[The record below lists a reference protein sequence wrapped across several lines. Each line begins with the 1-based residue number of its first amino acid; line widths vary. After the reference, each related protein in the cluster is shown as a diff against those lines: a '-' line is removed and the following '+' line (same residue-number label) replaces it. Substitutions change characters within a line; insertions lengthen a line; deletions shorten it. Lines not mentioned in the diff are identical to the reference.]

1 MLPAGPVMLRA
12 ASVTR
17 RAGPVAILA
26 LVLVVTACGSLR
38 ETVSPVAAQPVREL
52 LYVATSTGTAIVD
65 ATADR
70 LVASLPP
77 GILLPDRSAYWTV
90 EPGARTAVRA
100 LDPVTGS
107 EAAAFSVDGQ
117 WAPPGSYGPAPSG
130 ISRNGKWMVL
140 VGPKATTTAGIV
152 NRIAVVDLA
161 NRRLD
166 RVITAF
172 GDVSFDAVSD
182 DGKNVYLVEH
192 LVPSPH
198 YVVRV
203 ASFQNSGFADGVLG
217 QIKTAEP
224 EVMNG
229 LYHASVA
236 VSGDWFLSLYSNPTR
251 GPFIHALNTTQLYA
265 QCILNMPD
273 VPVAL
278 RPAWA
283 MVLDPRH
290 STLYAVN
297 GPGGAVSEVDTMAL
311 VVRRSNIDLAPA
323 ASALSTVPLHPA
335 ALSSDSTR
343 LYVAGERGVLVIYT
357 GDLSVRSRYLQ
368 DMLVDSV
375 AVSEDGQ
382 RLYVVSRGEV
392 MKIEA
397 ATGRPLGRLAS
408 APLALGIL
416 AMSGR

>member
-1 MLPAGPVMLRA
+1 M
-12 ASVTR
+12 R
-17 RAGPVAILA
+17 RAVAL
-26 LVLVVTACGSLR
+26 LTVVMVVASCGSLK
-38 ETVSPVAAQPVREL
+38 EQISSVAAQRAVEL
-52 LYVATSTGTAIVD
+52 LYVATPTGIAIVD

-70 LVASLPP
+70 LVASLPQ

-90 EPGARTAVRA
+90 EPTASRTRVRR

-107 EAAAFSVDGQ
+107 DTLRFALDGE
-117 WAPPGSYGPAPSG
+117 WALPATYGPAPSG
-130 ISRNGKWMVL
+130 ISRNGNWMVL
-140 VGPKATTTAGIV
+140 VGPKTTTGSSVV
-152 NRIAVVDLA
+152 NRIAVVDLDKG
-161 NRRLD
+161 RID
-166 RVITAF
+166 RVITAV

-182 DGKNVYLVEH
+182 DGRNVYLVEH

-203 ASFQNSGFADGVLG
+203 ASFANGGLADGVLG

-236 VSGDWFLSLYSNPTR
+236 VSGDWFLSLYSNPSR

-283 MVLDPRH
+283 MVLDPKH
-290 STLYAVN
+290 PLLYAVN

-311 VVRRSNIDLAPA
+311 RVRRSNIELAPIA
-323 ASALSTVPLHPA
+323 TALSTVPLHPA
-335 ALSSDSTR
+335 ALSADSTR

-357 GDLSVRSRYLQ
+357 GDLSVKSRYLQ
-368 DMLVDSV
+368 DKLVDSV
-375 AVSEDGQ
+375 VVSEDGQ
-382 RLYVVSRGEV
+382 RLYVVSGGEV
-392 MKIEA
+392 TRIEA
-397 ATGRPLGRLAS
+397 ATGRPLGRVMA
-408 APLALGIL
+408 APRALGLL
-416 AMSGR
+416 AIGGR

>member
-1 MLPAGPVMLRA
+1 MRHVF
-12 ASVTR
+12 
-17 RAGPVAILA
+17 AILA
-26 LVLVVTACGSLR
+26 VALVVAACGSLT
-38 ETVSPVAAQPVREL
+38 ETGSAVAAQPSREL

-70 LVASLPP
+70 VVASLPP

-90 EPGARTAVRA
+90 EPGTPTAVRA
-100 LDPVTGS
+100 LDPQSGS
-107 EAAAFSVDGQ
+107 EMVAFTVDGQ
-117 WAPPGSYGPAPSG
+117 WAPPATYGPAPSG
-130 ISRNGKWMVL
+130 ISRNAKWMVL
-140 VGPKATTTAGIV
+140 VAPKATSPGADVV
-152 NRIAVVDLA
+152 NRFAIVDLA

-166 RVITAF
+166 RIVAVP
-172 GDVSFDAVSD
+172 GDMSFDAVSD
-182 DGKNVYLVEH
+182 DGRNIYLVEH

-203 ASFQNSGFADGVLG
+203 ASFQGAGLAAGVIG

-283 MVLDPRH
+283 MVLDPKH
-290 STLYAVN
+290 PTLYVVN

-311 VVRRSNIDLAPA
+311 VVRRSNIGLAPA
-323 ASALSTVPLHPA
+323 ASALATAPLHPA
-335 ALSSDSTR
+335 ALSADSTR

-357 GDLSVRSRYLQ
+357 GDLSLRSRYLPEK
-368 DMLVDSV
+368 LVDSV
-375 AVSEDGQ
+375 AVSDDGQ
-382 RLYVVSRGEV
+382 RLYVVSGGEV
-392 MKIEA
+392 TKVEA
-397 ATGRPLGRLAS
+397 ASGRPLGRITA
-408 APLALGIL
+408 APRALGIL
-416 AMSGR
+416 AVGTR